1 MKSNLSLCLFS
12 VCLGLLSA
20 CNSDEEMQ
28 KITIIDI
35 TPGTTVTGGSTL
47 NTAMIGDTMTI
58 TGENFSTVASEN
70 QVSVHGVPSTV
81 LMASTT
87 VIKAKI
93 PTGVPFSSVD
103 VVVARAGYR
112 EAVSPISIRAV
123 PSPVITGISPTS
135 GPIGT
140 IVTIYGKNLQETLEA
155 NMIMF
160 TPEIVVRPFEP
171 IVATPDSLQVQIPA
185 GTGTGAI
192 NLYAKPNQNVENS
205 FSSIVTPTFT
215 ITP

>member
-1 MKSNLSLCLFS
+1 MISNFNLYLFS
-12 VCLGLLSA
+12 ICIVLLSA
-20 CNSDEEMQ
+20 CSPEEEIQ
-28 KITIIDI
+28 KVTITNI
-35 TPGTTVTGGSTL
+35 TPGTTVLGGNTL

-70 QVSVHGVPSTV
+70 RVSVHGVPSTV
-81 LMASTT
+81 IRASNT

-93 PTGVPFSSVD
+93 PTGVPFSYVD
-103 VVVARAGYR
+103 VIVARTGFQ
-112 EAVSPISIRAV
+112 EAVSPISIRAT

-140 IVTIYGKNLQETLEA
+140 IVTIYGKNLEETLEA

-160 TPEIVVRPFEP
+160 TPEIVIKPFKP
-171 IVATPDSLQVQIPA
+171 IVATPDSLQVQIPSGA
-185 GTGTGAI
+185 GTGAI
-192 NLYAKPNQNVENS
+192 NLYAKPAQNVENS
-205 FSSIVTPTFT
+205 FFSIVTPVFT